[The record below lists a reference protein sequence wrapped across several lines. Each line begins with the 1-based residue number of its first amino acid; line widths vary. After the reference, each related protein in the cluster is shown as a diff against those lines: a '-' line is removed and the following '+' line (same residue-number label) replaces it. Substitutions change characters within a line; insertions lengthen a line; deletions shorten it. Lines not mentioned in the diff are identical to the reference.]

1 MKLGDLIFSFT
12 KFTGI
17 KYLVDE
23 YHKRNSTKCK
33 CNSRREAL
41 NNLRIKR

>member
-1 MKLGDLIFSFT
+1 MRLGNLIYFIT

-33 CNSRREAL
+33 CNS
-41 NNLRIKR
+41 NP